1 MTERERDV
9 TFLENKI
16 PPPIVCALFALMM
29 RWLSTELPIVSW
41 DFAFDKL
48 AIIFICILG
57 FCFCVAGILAFI
69 KEKTTTNPLKPE
81 TASSLVSSGV
91 YGISRN
97 PMYLGL
103 ALFLVAFAVFLSS
116 LTAFAGV
123 AGFVIYMNEFQI
135 KPEEKAIEGVFG
147 HDYIEYKN
155 KVRRWV

>member
-1 MTERERDV
+1 M

-29 RWLSTELPIVSW
+29 RWLSTELPIVNW
-41 DFAFDKL
+41 DFTFDKPL
-48 AIIFICILG
+48 IILTCILG
-57 FCFCVAGILAFI
+57 FFFCVAGILAFI

-81 TASSLVSSGV
+81 TASALVSTGV

-103 ALFLVAFAVFLSS
+103 ALFLIAFAVFLSS
-116 LTAFAGV
+116 LTSFAAV

-135 KPEEKAIEGVFG
+135 KPEERAIEGIFG
-147 HDYIEYKN
+147 DEYAEYKA